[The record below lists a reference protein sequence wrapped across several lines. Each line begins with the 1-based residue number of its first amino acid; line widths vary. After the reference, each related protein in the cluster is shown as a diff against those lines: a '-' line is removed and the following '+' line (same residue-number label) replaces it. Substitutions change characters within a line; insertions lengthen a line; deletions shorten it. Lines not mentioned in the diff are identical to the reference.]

1 MTAPAKPIPY
11 SQEVFRKLI
20 HLSSLWMVALIWFF
34 PYPKMLLFYG
44 FAICLILNLLCEY
57 AYSCQVRFIT
67 PVYAFFFKN
76 MLRGKI
82 KRGQWVVSG
91 STPVFAA
98 AALVTLLF
106 PQQIAAIALGVMLLA
121 DTAAAL
127 IGRRFGKHKT
137 VNGKSLEGVIA
148 FCVTGSLWACLLL
161 YFAGLLTVTTATGA
175 VVGVILASIAELFE
189 KQIRMDDNFSI
200 PLISGFIIWLS
211 TIL

>member
-1 MTAPAKPIPY
+1 
-11 SQEVFRKLI
+11 
-20 HLSSLWMVALIWFF
+20 MVALIWFF